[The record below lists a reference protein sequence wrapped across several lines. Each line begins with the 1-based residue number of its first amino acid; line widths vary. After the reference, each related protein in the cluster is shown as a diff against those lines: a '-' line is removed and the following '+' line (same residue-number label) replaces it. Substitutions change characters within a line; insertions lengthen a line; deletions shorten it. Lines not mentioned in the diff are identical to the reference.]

1 MVEVPA
7 GAFVMGESN
16 ADASERPP
24 HRVEIKRAFALGQTE
39 VTVAQWRVCVD
50 GGGCPPISEMQNA
63 NEAIPM
69 HNVDW
74 GDAQAYVKW
83 LSGKTG
89 KPYRLPSE
97 AEWEYAARGG
107 TSFRY
112 WWGQEMAP
120 VRASCKDCGGAA
132 GKSSPPSV
140 GSFPANPFGL
150 FDMNGGVSEWVADC
164 WNATYDGA
172 PTDGSA
178 RTKGNCSRR
187 VLRGGSWLDEHK
199 YITATCRV
207 FYDYDVRYPANGFR
221 VALDLN

>member
-1 MVEVPA
+1 
-7 GAFVMGESN
+7 
-16 ADASERPP
+16 
-24 HRVEIKRAFALGQTE
+24 
-39 VTVAQWRVCVD
+39 
-50 GGGCPPISEMQNA
+50 
-63 NEAIPM
+63 M

-74 GDAQAYVKW
+74 GDAQTYVKW

-112 WWGQEMAP
+112 WWGQEMVP
-120 VRASCKDCGGAA
+120 VRASCKDCGGTV

-140 GSFPANPFGL
+140 GTFPANPFGL

-172 PTDGSA
+172 PNDGSA